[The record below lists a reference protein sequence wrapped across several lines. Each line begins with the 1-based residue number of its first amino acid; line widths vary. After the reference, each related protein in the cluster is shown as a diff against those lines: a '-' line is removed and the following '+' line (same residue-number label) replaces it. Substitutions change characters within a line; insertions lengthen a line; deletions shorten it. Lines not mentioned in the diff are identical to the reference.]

1 MIEYTMYVRIL
12 KVANNMKH
20 YYTTILLSFALLCMP
35 VLCGCKEQQVEKSSF
50 GQVDVFSDGDVL
62 VDDVNGESEP
72 ETEIS
77 EEQLLTSDRPI
88 KTSSKLDVDSLP
100 AEVTKMIGLCDA
112 INMSCVELQSA
123 YNSSDT
129 DFVWHCVHM
138 YVANCRDEEMGFIK
152 VGDCYEADPKI
163 VNAVIY
169 AMFGKLGSIP
179 KVSGSA
185 FDNLGGDTHVKI
197 SNGLKYQFSIGDRG
211 MSIPQVRNATEYSD
225 GSLEMEVA
233 LVNSETEEET
243 VSFIYTMRANTRDTT
258 TGALFA
264 YEITGARP
272 ADRAT
277 SDKIEGMPFLVPV
290 MQVYG
295 YDAYDM
301 DDPKHAQVEE
311 VLYYGS
317 FKEHVPGVDEI
328 NARISHEILE
338 YANAPVDESSWHEVC
353 SYPLTTDQYVQVAIT
368 FATYPQDTAGPDIRC
383 YNYDK
388 KKTRAMDINDAL
400 ELIESSEEAL
410 MSRIGQLAGGGSS
423 ADIKGF
429 IVRRDGSV
437 DFFCMIRDEGTE
449 KKLAA
454 YNSGADELRVIS
466 DGEDVLPEDETDD
479 MKPELTHGRKD

>member
-1 MIEYTMYVRIL
+1 
-12 KVANNMKH
+12 
-20 YYTTILLSFALLCMP
+20 
-35 VLCGCKEQQVEKSSF
+35 
-50 GQVDVFSDGDVL
+50 
-62 VDDVNGESEP
+62 
-72 ETEIS
+72 
-77 EEQLLTSDRPI
+77 
-88 KTSSKLDVDSLP
+88 
-100 AEVTKMIGLCDA
+100 
-112 INMSCVELQSA
+112 MS
-123 YNSSDT
+123 
-129 DFVWHCVHM
+129 
-138 YVANCRDEEMGFIK
+138 
-152 VGDCYEADPKI
+152 
-163 VNAVIY
+163 
-169 AMFGKLGSIP
+169 
-179 KVSGSA
+179 
-185 FDNLGGDTHVKI
+185 
-197 SNGLKYQFSIGDRG
+197 
-211 MSIPQVRNATEYSD
+211 
-225 GSLEMEVA
+225 
-233 LVNSETEEET
+233 
-243 VSFIYTMRANTRDTT
+243 

-277 SDKIEGMPFLVPV
+277 SDRIEGMPFLVPV

-338 YANAPVDESSWHEVC
+338 YANAPVDESSWHEV
-353 SYPLTTDQYVQVAIT
+353 
-368 FATYPQDTAGPDIRC
+368 DIRC

-400 ELIESSEEAL
+400 KLIESSEEAL